1 MKISIRCCK
10 RVWMATH
17 WGNHQ
22 SWSILSGWIACC
34 YILSFC
40 SPCWRE
46 GMVFIV
52 PLEFL
57 FFYFCTKKG
66 KKIKINCFM
75 KNGDQGLWLGTMVA
89 LFVQAIL
96 LAIVTWR
103 TNWEKEV
110 KHISLIF
117 ILYFISSSKTFR
129 QPQLNWS
136 DNWFGNH

>member
-1 MKISIRCCK
+1 
-10 RVWMATH
+10 
-17 WGNHQ
+17 
-22 SWSILSGWIACC
+22 
-34 YILSFC
+34 
-40 SPCWRE
+40 
-46 GMVFIV
+46 MVFIV